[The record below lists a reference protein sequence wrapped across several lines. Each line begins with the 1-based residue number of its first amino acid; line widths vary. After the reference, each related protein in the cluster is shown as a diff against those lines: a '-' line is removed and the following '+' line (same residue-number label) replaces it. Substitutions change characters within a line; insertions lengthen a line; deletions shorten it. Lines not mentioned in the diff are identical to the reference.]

1 MPFLYQYIFFR
12 ESFTETCTCGRRVQ
26 CTRECNVAEIS
37 IYRIARVNLALK
49 KSNCRVFLG
58 NNTLCCIL
66 HESNNSASGH
76 YLTASVVNGEYF
88 LNDDSKRIKK
98 VAKDYVEKNVV
109 VIGKTL
115 QKIKILFVVSAK
127 AWLFRDWFVG
137 LILIIQI
144 LYLKSP

>member
-1 MPFLYQYIFFR
+1 M
-12 ESFTETCTCGRRVQ
+12 
-26 CTRECNVAEIS
+26 
-37 IYRIARVNLALK
+37 
-49 KSNCRVFLG
+49 
-58 NNTLCCIL
+58 
-66 HESNNSASGH
+66 
-76 YLTASVVNGEYF
+76 VNGEYF

-137 LILIIQI
+137 LILTSSRGKTTSKLRDFIGNI
-144 LYLKSP
+144 LYGVCFAQLIELGSRFFFVE